1 MERITKMINP
11 WVAMFDT
18 FIKELTTENGMKKY
32 EVKFQAPATIIV
44 EVDAPDSDT
53 AIEYAWDYM
62 QVSDAE
68 FGEWEC
74 VDVDRA

>member
-1 MERITKMINP
+1 MINP
-11 WVAMFDT
+11 WVNMFDT
-18 FIKELTTENGMKKY
+18 FIKELTKDKDMKKY
-32 EVKFQAPATIIV
+32 EVTFKAPATIVV

-62 QVSDAE
+62 QVADAE

-74 VDVDRA
+74 VDVDKA

>member
-1 MERITKMINP
+1 
-11 WVAMFDT
+11 MFDT
-18 FIKELTTENGMKKY
+18 FIKELTKDKDMKKY
-32 EVKFQAPATIIV
+32 EVTFQAPATIVV

-62 QVSDAE
+62 QVADAE

-74 VDVDRA
+74 VDVDKA